1 MAKATRKTDQASSY
15 DGFTE
20 DERAAMKQ
28 RAAELKAAKK
38 AGTAAEKAAAAEAA
52 VVEKIAELPDGDRQ
66 LAEQVHALVKAA
78 APELAPKLW
87 YGMPAYTKDGKN
99 LCFFQ
104 PASKFDARYATF
116 GFEGT
121 AQLDDGTMWP
131 TAYAITELTEAA
143 AERLTALIKQA
154 AGEAS

>member
-1 MAKATRKTDQASSY
+1 MAKAPRKTDKESSY
-15 DGFTE
+15 DGFSE

-28 RAAELKAAKK
+28 RAVELKAAKK
-38 AGTAAEKAAAAEAA
+38 AGTAAEKASAAEAA

-66 LAEQVHALVKAA
+66 LAEQVHALVKAT
-78 APELAPKLW
+78 APELAAKLW

-121 AQLDDGTMWP
+121 ANLDDGTMWP
-131 TAYAITELTEAA
+131 TAYAITELTEDAA
-143 AERLTALIKQA
+143 TRLAELIKRA
-154 AGEAS
+154 VSDAS